1 MRGRVGEWESGRVG
15 EANDQPTI
23 IITKP
28 IIRNPHTTPPRLP
41 RVARNAWQV
50 ELEAKWDAYTDRL
63 QGQTHSMME
72 EALNAQRFQ
81 FEQALV
87 ETKQQVGPRG
97 RWWGWW

>member
-1 MRGRVGEWESGRVG
+1 M
-15 EANDQPTI
+15 
-23 IITKP
+23 
-28 IIRNPHTTPPRLP
+28 TTPCGLYPARHP
-41 RVARNAWQV
+41 SRVAHEAWQV

-87 ETKQQVGPRG
+87 ETKRQVRS
-97 RWWGWW
+97 